1 MTDRQTVKWCL
12 ENGVSAHNTTPITAF
27 DLSSVLLSALENNTV
42 NPASAATDVTYDIL
56 LAEDNLVN
64 QKLALKILE
73 KYGHS
78 IELAENGNLALQAFM
93 DRALQNKPF
102 DVILVR
108 IYWQISLISSCL
120 TSRRWMY
127 RCH

>member
-1 MTDRQTVKWCL
+1 VKWCL
-12 ENGVSAHNTTPITAF
+12 ENGISAHNNTPITSL

-42 NPASAATDVTYDIL
+42 NPASAATDITYDIL

-78 IELAENGNLALQAFM
+78 IELAENGSLALQAFT
-93 DRALQNKPF
+93 DRALQNRPF

-108 IYWQISLISSCL
+108 TFLS
-120 TSRRWMY
+120 
-127 RCH
+127 